1 MKKHTHTPF
10 LASMNLFALAILICL
25 ALSSCEDTG
34 DVSFNDEP
42 VVEGYLYEDNPVELK
57 ISRKSAFASDLNL
70 DPKDLDNLNI
80 TIKEGNKAYALTA
93 KGSGIYQS
101 DKDGLSIKSG
111 QTYQL
116 SFEFK
121 GKSVSAE
128 TKVLDKPVGYTQDVT
143 SIKVPKLTFPPS
155 GSLNFPDPVKFS
167 WKNTDNSYYLLVVEN
182 TETDPDPI
190 FDLSGFGGGDLP
202 SRLFRVEPTQNNNFE
217 IRSQQFQYYGWHRVI
232 LYHINPEYALLYQD
246 SGDNSLNLK
255 SPPTNVK
262 NGLGIFTAISSDT
275 LYLKVT
281 Q

>member
-1 MKKHTHTPF
+1 MKKHIHISF
-10 LASMNLFALAILICL
+10 LKSMNPFALAMLICL
-25 ALSSCEDTG
+25 ALSSCEDTNA
-34 DVSFNDEP
+34 VSFNDEP

-70 DPKDLDNLNI
+70 DSKDLDNLNI
-80 TIKEGNKAYALTA
+80 TIKEGNKAYLLTP

-101 DKDGLSIKSG
+101 GKDGLSIKSG

-128 TKVLDKPVGYTQDVT
+128 TKVLYKPVEYTQDVT

-155 GSLNFPDPVKFS
+155 GSLNFPDPVKLS

-202 SRLFRVEPTQNNNFE
+202 SRLFRVEPTQSNNFE
-217 IRSQQFQYYGWHRVI
+217 IRSQQFQYYGLHRVI

-275 LYLKVT
+275 LYLEVT